1 MNSKNYLI
9 EKLKTSLDSR
19 KGIIL
24 YGDAIKTCIE
34 ALEKQVSKKPE
45 VWANGT
51 EHCPCCE
58 HDLTYIS
65 SEDEYCCRCGQRL
78 EGVLDER

>member
-1 MNSKNYLI
+1 MNSKNHLI
-9 EKLKTSLDSR
+9 EELKTSLDSR

-34 ALEKQVSKKPE
+34 ALEKQVAKKPE
-45 VWANGT
+45 TWADGT

-58 HDLTYIS
+58 KDVTNLYFKVCV
-65 SEDEYCCRCGQRL
+65 ECGQRL
-78 EGVLDER
+78 EGEEE